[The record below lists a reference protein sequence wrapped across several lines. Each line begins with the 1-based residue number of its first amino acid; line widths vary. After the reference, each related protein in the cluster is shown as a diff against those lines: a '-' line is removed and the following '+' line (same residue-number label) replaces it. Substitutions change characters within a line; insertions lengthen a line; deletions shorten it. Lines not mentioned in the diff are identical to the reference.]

1 MSVEKEHVGV
11 KIEALSDRTIVR
23 AGGWNMT
30 VWPEAGDE
38 PRIRDID
45 AGARLG
51 FERPRDIR
59 KIIARIWPQSA
70 GLHCRATVARQS
82 TGNGGVREYTVDEVW
97 LTEAQL
103 LKVIARSETPIAEA
117 ILDEMIEVYVAVRRG
132 FAHRLMSELVRREIE
147 RLREQLEARAAEPPP
162 FGSQQRV
169 RTLRQM
175 SATLASL
182 WTRLD
187 PQSTQRA
194 EGSRVQSKMRAAIG
208 FAPQRGHSLNVL
220 TTDQFERA
228 VQWLHAEIA
237 DAERRIPRV
246 VPTQLSLVKRAS

>member
-1 MSVEKEHVGV
+1 MSLVFGGIAHEVEG
-11 KIEALSDRTIVR
+11 LR
-23 AGGWNMT
+23 AQF
-30 VWPEAGDE
+30 D
-38 PRIRDID
+38 
-45 AGARLG
+45 
-51 FERPRDIR
+51 
-59 KIIARIWPQSA
+59 
-70 GLHCRATVARQS
+70 
-82 TGNGGVREYTVDEVW
+82 
-97 LTEAQL
+97 
-103 LKVIARSETPIAEA
+103 
-117 ILDEMIEVYVAVRRG
+117 
-132 FAHRLMSELVRREIE
+132 
-147 RLREQLEARAAEPPP
+147 ARAAEPLP

-187 PQSTQRA
+187 PHTTQRA

-237 DAERRIPRV
+237 DAERRIPRIA
-246 VPTQLSLVKRAS
+246 PTQLSLVRSAS